1 MNIIFDCFLIFGDE
15 RERKEIPLCCAKR
28 IEEWIKGFILN
39 NDPNLLET
47 GQYGLTIP
55 KANMTVG
62 VPINITLRSHPNSLA
77 TLHIYDSRLDA
88 LIKRSVPST
97 SSNHLWTFS
106 EFLSP
111 EPGEH
116 YYDNF
121 IWFSNVVELH
131 KLFLKRKEICQRAG
145 KLAPQCPV
153 EDNDKILNEHLQPFG
168 KTKIPISASRFS
180 TECLREIQEECERQ
194 KTIRQNANGFLTEK
208 GQNNQQQN
216 AWPLKTSGN
225 GNQFMWMLNKK
236 SYVQNALRN
245 GNQQTSN
252 DNENVLLR
260 HFFPEVWMFNDF
272 YIGQKGE
279 LELNLNTPHT
289 VTEWLFI
296 PKFWTNGRRDVC
308 KLVNKESLFVQ
319 KNVFMDVD
327 VPSHIYVNETVTVKV
342 TVTAEN
348 LNKNGE
354 SKRMAVC
361 FKGLS
366 PSVCG
371 DVGRD
376 GTAGEID
383 FTRIELTVEKPVQQK
398 RFFVRF
404 LRPGLHNLS
413 FELRNEEV
421 LKGHGWHC
429 RDGNIHI
436 FDRIVKQISVT
447 NRVDIEEHFRQIVL
461 YQRQSLPSRT
471 VTLEQVLGEKQSK
484 SESTT
489 VGHSSQ
495 NYLTLRSSQDVISY
509 SQQQPLKE
517 EESEGEEDDT
527 TIIDTEQVKR
537 QLITQIQINPGGLR
551 VYSIGVE
558 FSKFV
563 ASFPPALST
572 ELIAASSPLSPQS
585 DQYLQ
590 RLRNRSPVNLLS
602 PSIAEN
608 LQTRRKRS
616 KGKKGRKHK
625 EIPIRKMPRLG
636 LIKGIDLENGKENE
650 RPLQG
655 YSLPNLLKE
664 LAQAS
669 YEFKSLRALLAGI
682 ESSTRIEREWLEQR
696 ERRLGNLLSELLTFS
711 DCHGKKL
718 CAFGEFG
725 KPNKPEERSLVLTSL
740 ATSLLCEQRT
750 PDEYI
755 CAPIQY
761 LAQSV
766 MKILNEDEEKD
777 QIIAGLDAFAHFV
790 IKFKFYISI
799 KMGFIKTTND
809 KKSKWLFLQALIVQ
823 VVLDCS
829 AYACAAPLMNDQSS
843 LAKEA
848 WMKLHS
854 SFYRSVDLSEDYDV
868 RVIAAFAYMS
878 TPAIRSEMR
887 AKLASRTVND
897 NHVPYWSVKEDSAKK
912 SVKIQNLLEKSLQR
926 SSIVLLNALA
936 LLAYTQNQSIY
947 KFWRNEFNLEA
958 LSNWLIEQQ
967 DSNRQYENALDTF
980 FATRALHQFAV
991 VNAQRQMRQALTGT
1005 INANFTVYSP
1015 SSLPNNSRLF
1025 KDQDLPF
1032 GMFVEPT
1039 VRQMELKSRGDSQL
1053 LLGVKVQIEKR
1064 RRSRRDPNDVEPI
1077 VLSLEQKRIQH
1088 GFINQTVTI
1097 RCNSHLLNS
1106 IQIEHGIFTGFS
1118 SFAHFVHILKGSAKF
1133 QVEPRISATAVH
1145 FVLTNLI
1152 KEVDVVY
1159 TVALIEP
1166 NGGYLPE
1173 NLAPISISA
1182 MHHHLPLAQL
1192 IVLPQDF
1199 DFLEDISNVELTSRG
1214 RRSVLTDSEKEV
1226 LPPAIFP
1233 VATSFLSPLETT
1245 KKEEGI
1251 DSLTVN
1257 LINKLMK
1264 YLIKAS
1270 QSHTSNL

>member
-1 MNIIFDCFLIFGDE
+1 
-15 RERKEIPLCCAKR
+15 
-28 IEEWIKGFILN
+28 
-39 NDPNLLET
+39 
-47 GQYGLTIP
+47 
-55 KANMTVG
+55 
-62 VPINITLRSHPNSLA
+62 
-77 TLHIYDSRLDA
+77 
-88 LIKRSVPST
+88 
-97 SSNHLWTFS
+97 
-106 EFLSP
+106 
-111 EPGEH
+111 
-116 YYDNF
+116 
-121 IWFSNVVELH
+121 
-131 KLFLKRKEICQRAG
+131 
-145 KLAPQCPV
+145 
-153 EDNDKILNEHLQPFG
+153 
-168 KTKIPISASRFS
+168 
-180 TECLREIQEECERQ
+180 
-194 KTIRQNANGFLTEK
+194 
-208 GQNNQQQN
+208 
-216 AWPLKTSGN
+216 
-225 GNQFMWMLNKK
+225 
-236 SYVQNALRN
+236 
-245 GNQQTSN
+245 
-252 DNENVLLR
+252 
-260 HFFPEVWMFNDF
+260 MFNDF
-272 YIGQKGE
+272 FIGQKGE
-279 LELNLNTPHT
+279 LELNLKTPHT

-296 PKFWTNGRRDVC
+296 PKFWTDGRRDVC
-308 KLVNKESLFVQ
+308 QLFNKHVLFVQ
-319 KNVFMDVD
+319 KDVFMDVD
-327 VPSHIYVNETVTVKV
+327 VPLHIYVNETISVKV
-342 TVTAEN
+342 TITAEN

-354 SKRMAVC
+354 GKRMAVC

-376 GTAGEID
+376 GVAGEID
-383 FTRIELTVEKPVQQK
+383 FTRIELTEEKPVQQK
-398 RFFVRF
+398 QFFVRF
-404 LRPGLHNLS
+404 LRPGLHNLT

-429 RDGNIHI
+429 RDGNIHV

-447 NRVDIEEHFRQIVL
+447 NRVDIEEHFRQIVV
-461 YQRQSLPSRT
+461 YQRQSLPPRT
-471 VTLEQVLGEKQSK
+471 VTLEEVLGGEKS
-484 SESTT
+484 STRSTT
-489 VGHSSQ
+489 DHSSQ
-495 NYLTLRSSQDVISY
+495 NYLTLRSTQDVISY
-509 SQQQPLKE
+509 SQQQPLKVDESQE
-517 EESEGEEDDT
+517 EQDDDT
-527 TIIDTEQVKR
+527 TIIDTEQVKNH
-537 QLITQIQINPGGLR
+537 LITQIQINPGGLR
-551 VYSIGVE
+551 IFSIGVE

-572 ELIAASSPLSPQS
+572 ELIAASSPLSLNS
-585 DQYLQ
+585 DQFLQ
-590 RLRNRSPVNLLS
+590 RVRNRSPTNLLS

-616 KGKKGRKHK
+616 KAKKGRRIQNK
-625 EIPIRKMPRLG
+625 ELPIRKILPNIA
-636 LIKGIDLENGKENE
+636 LIKGVDLDNSEEID

-669 YEFKSLRALLAGI
+669 YEFKSLRALIAGI
-682 ESSTRIEREWLEQR
+682 ENNDGSKESLWNNPIEKEWLEQR

-711 DCHGKKL
+711 DCQGKKL

-725 KPNKPEERSLVLTSL
+725 KPNKPEERNLVLTSL

-755 CAPIQY
+755 CAPIQF

-766 MKILNEDEEKD
+766 LKILDGGEEKEE
-777 QIIAGLDAFAHFV
+777 IIAGLDAFA
-790 IKFKFYISI
+790 KF
-799 KMGFIKTTND
+799 ND

-854 SFYRSVDLSEDYDV
+854 SFYRSVDLSVDYDV
-868 RVIAAFAYMS
+868 KVIAALAFMS

-887 AKLASRTVND
+887 AKLAGKTAND
-897 NHVPYWSVKEDSAKK
+897 NHIPYWSVNEGFSNRT
-912 SVKIQNLLEKSLQR
+912 VKVQNLLERSLQK
-926 SSIVLLNALA
+926 SSIVLVNAIA

-958 LSNWLIEQQ
+958 LSNWIIEQQ

-1005 INANFTVYSP
+1005 LDANFTVYST
-1015 SSLPNNSRLF
+1015 STNSSRLF
-1025 KDQDLPF
+1025 KDHDLPF
-1032 GMFVEPT
+1032 GIFIEPT

-1064 RRSRRDPNDVEPI
+1064 KRSRRDPSDGEPI
-1077 VLSLEQKRIQH
+1077 VLSLEQKRIQA

-1097 RCNSHLLNS
+1097 RCNSHILNS

-1118 SFAHFVHILKGSAKF
+1118 TYPHFVNILRGPAKF

-1152 KEVDVVY
+1152 KEVNVVY
-1159 TVALIEP
+1159 TIALIEP

-1182 MHHHLPLAQL
+1182 MHHHLSLAQL

-1199 DFLEDISNVELTSRG
+1199 DFLDDLTTSSRR
-1214 RRSVLTDSEKEV
+1214 RRSVLTNSERDI

-1233 VATSFLSPLETT
+1233 VATSFLSPLATPEKDNEEINVLNATT
-1245 KKEEGI
+1245 K
-1251 DSLTVN
+1251 SNQQHQFLN
-1257 LINKLMK
+1257 LITEKSDKPQSEIVETICLQNGACTCAELSCTVKCSSCARLTFGELCENINAPEGRKFALFFRISSKNIATIQIGDSSTEYTVLKNVRIMEWKSNEIEQPEQITIWIRSCNLNCLRMVNERKDGELPRFLLIGDPRGLFDESDLVETKSRYASFEKLEGQKSTKMLLQTH
-1264 YLIKAS
+1264 YLMRDNDRLLKSTDCYELFGRVEDESCFI
-1270 QSHTSNL
+1270 